1 MVMMEPRNLFF
12 MALTLVPDP
21 NAALVTYKDTNNTFL
36 MKTRKT
42 GSDKKIYIY
51 RERGGQFS
59 QVITFQKKMD
69 HENSLK
75 YSMKVEQIVTNTALF
90 QLDQQAAVQLKKQSS
105 VIPIPTPSLMWPV
118 EQQ

>member
-1 MVMMEPRNLFF
+1 MVMMKPRNLFF
-12 MALTLVPDP
+12 MALTLIPDP
-21 NAALVTYKDTNNTFL
+21 NVALVTYKDTNNTFL

-42 GSDKKIYIY
+42 GSDGKKKN
-51 RERGGQFS
+51 RGGRFS
-59 QVITFQKKMD
+59 QMMTFQKKMD
-69 HENSLK
+69 PEDSLK